1 MQDKEI
7 IQKWLSGLSKEQL
20 AKIYKRQY
28 NMQIRNIRA
37 EVRNR
42 HAGRFITQYEALAY
56 VEKIIYKYL
65 KRKWEDV
72 KNKRWCRFKRIRKI

>member
-1 MQDKEI
+1 MKEKEI
-7 IQKWLSGLSKEQL
+7 LEKWKTGLSKEQL
-20 AKIYKRQY
+20 AKQYKRQY

-42 HAGRFITQYEALAY
+42 HAGRFITQYEALSY

-65 KRKWEDV
+65 KGEK
-72 KNKRWCRFKRIRKI
+72 

>member
-7 IQKWLSGLSKEQL
+7 IQKWLEGLSKEQL
-20 AKIYKRQY
+20 AKQYKRQY

-37 EVRNR
+37 EVKNR
-42 HAGRFITQYEALAY
+42 HSGRFITQYEALSK
-56 VEKIIYKYL
+56 VEQVIYKYL

-72 KNKRWCRFKRIRKI
+72 KNKR

>member
-1 MQDKEI
+1 MQEKEI

-37 EVRNR
+37 EVKNR
-42 HAGRFITQYEALAY
+42 HSGRFITNREALSK
-56 VEKIIYKYL
+56 VEQVIYKYL
-65 KRKWEDV
+65 KRKWEDGNV
-72 KNKRWCRFKRIRKI
+72 

>member
-7 IQKWLSGLSKEQL
+7 IEKWLSGLSKGQL
-20 AKIYKRQY
+20 AKQYKRQY

-42 HAGRFITQYEALAY
+42 HSGRFITKYEALAY
-56 VEKIIYKYL
+56 IEKIIYKYL
-65 KRKWEDV
+65 KRKWEDG
-72 KNKRWCRFKRIRKI
+72 KCTNKIKRNFKYL

>member
-20 AKIYKRQY
+20 AKQYKAEY
-28 NMQIRNIRA
+28 NMQIKIIRS

-56 VEKIIYKYL
+56 VENIIYKYL
-65 KRKWEDV
+65 KKEV
-72 KNKRWCRFKRIRKI
+72 KK

>member
-7 IQKWLSGLSKEQL
+7 IQKWLEGLSKEQL
-20 AKIYKRQY
+20 AKQYKRQY

-42 HAGRFITQYEALAY
+42 HAGRFITQYEALSY
-56 VEKIIYKYL
+56 VENIIYRYL
-65 KRKWEDV
+65 KR
-72 KNKRWCRFKRIRKI
+72 

>member
-7 IQKWLSGLSKEQL
+7 IQKWLEGLSKEQL
-20 AKIYKRQY
+20 AKQYKRQY
-28 NMQIRNIRA
+28 NIQIRNIRA

-65 KRKWEDV
+65 KRK
-72 KNKRWCRFKRIRKI
+72 

>member
-1 MQDKEI
+1 MQEKEI
-7 IQKWLSGLSKEQL
+7 IQKWIEGLSKEQL

-28 NMQIRNIRA
+28 NIEIRNIRA

-42 HAGRFITQYEALAY
+42 HSGRFITNREALAY

-65 KRKWEDV
+65 KRK
-72 KNKRWCRFKRIRKI
+72 